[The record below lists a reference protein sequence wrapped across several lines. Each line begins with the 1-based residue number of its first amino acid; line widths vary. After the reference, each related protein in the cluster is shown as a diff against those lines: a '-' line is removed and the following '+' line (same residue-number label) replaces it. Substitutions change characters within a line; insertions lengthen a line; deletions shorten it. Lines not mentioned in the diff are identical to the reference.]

1 MDAGRLR
8 RLEAALGLAGIVLL
22 AAPPLAAQAQPP
34 APALPSVQAA
44 AEKFDAAQAKVQT
57 LQAPF
62 TLTIRRMLLKT
73 PTVTKGTLYLQGS
86 EFAHFTFA
94 PPEDLILHLTPKVLI
109 SYSPAAGSGEMLKIG
124 FIKNANRQFLGL
136 GQKLSY
142 LSDYFKISLEDGR
155 EVKGSWQFVLRPR
168 SLSVRKRMDLLCIW
182 VDRETWLPRQVNW
195 VERGG
200 DSWLLELGPIT
211 ANQPLPAAVTGFK
224 VPPGIPLKEEF
235 SFFATRK

>member
-1 MDAGRLR
+1 MGRLR
-8 RLEAALGLAGIVLL
+8 RLEAALGLTEIVLL
-22 AAPPLAAQAQPP
+22 AAPPLAAQAPPP
-34 APALPSVQAA
+34 APALPSVQTA
-44 AEKFDAAQAKVQT
+44 AEKFDAAQAKVHT

-62 TLTIRRMLLKT
+62 TLTIHRMLLKT

-94 PPEDLILHLTPKVLI
+94 PPEDLVLHLTPKALI
-109 SYSPAAGSGEMLKIG
+109 SYSPAAGSGEMIKIG

-211 ANQPLPAAVTGFK
+211 ANQPLPGAVTGFK
-224 VPPGIPLKEEF
+224 VPPGVPLKEEF